1 MNQVCMRTVE
11 IFNDKIPSTTSI
23 KCSDKT
29 LKTILRI
36 RPAISNIEND
46 DMISVDSPTSVL
58 VKPEGKNRVDKYS
71 FTKGKPTQIKILSYI
86 VPE

>member
-1 MNQVCMRTVE
+1 MSPKFPTAKTNQVCIGVDALERLIGRMFLTN
-11 IFNDKIPSTTSI
+11 IL
-23 KCSDKT
+23 DKT

-46 DMISVDSPTSVL
+46 DLISVDSPTSVL

-71 FTKGKPTQIKILSYI
+71 FTKGKHVQMI
-86 VPE
+86 

>member
-1 MNQVCMRTVE
+1 MN
-11 IFNDKIPSTTSI
+11 I
-23 KCSDKT
+23 SDKT

-46 DMISVDSPTSVL
+46 DLISVDSPTSVL

-71 FTKGKPTQIKILSYI
+71 FTKGKHTQRIFIGLKSKWKGSIGTFS
-86 VPE
+86 

>member
-1 MNQVCMRTVE
+1 LT
-11 IFNDKIPSTTSI
+11 KIL
-23 KCSDKT
+23 DKT

-46 DMISVDSPTSVL
+46 DLISVDSPTSVL

-71 FTKGKPTQIKILSYI
+71 FTKGKHAQRLVSGQEGLQFGKNQRN
-86 VPE
+86 

>member
-1 MNQVCMRTVE
+1 MSSGGLVE
-11 IFNDKIPSTTSI
+11 IEIFLTKIL
-23 KCSDKT
+23 DKT

-46 DMISVDSPTSVL
+46 DLISVDSPTSVL

-71 FTKGKPTQIKILSYI
+71 FTKGKHAQRILSRL
-86 VPE
+86 ESKKNGSL